1 MADKEAVLASL
12 NINAM
17 TFNKVTSTSRPPW
30 SPPAPSTPSSFRLT
44 VTHPPT
50 QHDSVPVDFG
60 PAGSSVR
67 SGEVYGAKVRMVLT
81 EVWFLSIIIKAVVD
95 VGNTFSFT
103 KPYETLL
110 FRLSM
115 TAIYNTL
122 TLMTMTSL
130 ECSSMSHRHS
140 FTFTIDSS
148 LLILTLSCAP
158 NLCSPKEPNYR
169 LSQLALLLLYL
180 FSTQSCR
187 PPTTTTKPL
196 HLSRALFLEVIHF
209 LWLNV
214 PNEKNYKTYIQITN
228 FSTPQCPGPLAL
240 YIKCVQECLVM

>member
-1 MADKEAVLASL
+1 
-12 NINAM
+12 
-17 TFNKVTSTSRPPW
+17 
-30 SPPAPSTPSSFRLT
+30 
-44 VTHPPT
+44 
-50 QHDSVPVDFG
+50 
-60 PAGSSVR
+60 
-67 SGEVYGAKVRMVLT
+67 
-81 EVWFLSIIIKAVVD
+81 
-95 VGNTFSFT
+95 
-103 KPYETLL
+103 
-110 FRLSM
+110 M

-140 FTFTIDSS
+140 LTFTIDSS

-196 HLSRALFLEVIHF
+196 HWSRALSLEVIHF
-209 LWLNV
+209 IWLNV
-214 PNEKNYKTYIQITN
+214 QNEKIIIHIQIYRFTK
-228 FSTPQCPGPLAL
+228 CPGLIALA
-240 YIKCVQECLVM
+240 IKCLQEWLLSWRSYWRKELAWSLDTAVTRSRLLLHHFL